1 MGLLG
6 RAERPVTVRGRRVF
20 ATLDPRRT
28 VGAVDGHVRDGGDGN
43 ERSCA
48 HVDVDTRTEGAVL
61 LDRYVLE
68 RRLGSGGAGVV
79 WRANDRLLQRPVA
92 VKLLHPELTHDPAA
106 AARFR
111 SEASSAAKL
120 THPNAVIVYDIGRDR
135 GRDFLVMELVDGPDL
150 AELIA
155 DGPLAADTTA
165 YLGAAIA
172 SALGLAHQRG
182 MLHRDVKPANVLL
195 DAAGVPKVADFGIAR
210 ALGEATARLTAPGS
224 VMGTARYLAP
234 EQLLD
239 GPLDGRV
246 DVYALGLVLHEAL
259 TGRAPWGSGTALEI
273 ATRRLSGDLR
283 PPSTIRSDIPPGLDA
298 VIQRATRREAD
309 DRYPD
314 GAAMAAALA
323 PLAGETGRRHLDR
336 RLRGLPGLAHP
347 VPGLPH
353 PAAPV
358 PVGPDSPNAGEA
370 EAAIAAPSAAAPSG
384 AAAPVAVPTPRTRR
398 TASPHGDASA
408 TPDRARP
415 PRARPNRAMPDLRRL
430 RRLGSSRPAAFRT
443 PDRAAARSGSRR
455 ARDQRGTRHRRHV
468 GRWLTLLLIAGLAAA
483 GTQLAIP
490 GVSELTD
497 LIMDSDVGDL
507 LREVRDG
514 VSAGLPG

>member
-1 MGLLG
+1 M
-6 RAERPVTVRGRRVF
+6 VTVGERKVLALRH
-20 ATLDPRRT
+20 APRT
-28 VGAVDGHVRDGGDGN
+28 VEDADGHVRDGN

-61 LDRYVLE
+61 MDRYVLE

-79 WRANDRLLQRPVA
+79 WRANDRLLDRPVA
-92 VKLLHPELTHDPAA
+92 VKLLHAELTHDMAA

-120 THPNAVIVYDIGRDR
+120 THPNAVMVYDIGRDR

-150 AELIA
+150 SDLIA
-155 DGPLAADTTA
+155 ARPLAADTTA
-165 YLGAAIA
+165 YLGTAIA

-239 GPLDGRV
+239 GSLDGRV

-298 VIQRATRREAD
+298 VIQRATRLEAD
-309 DRYPD
+309 DRYAD
-314 GAAMAAALA
+314 GAAMAAALE
-323 PLAGETGRRHLDR
+323 PLAGETGRRHLER
-336 RLRGLPGLAHP
+336 RVRSLPGALQRLTPAHAGTADHGAVAVAP
-347 VPGLPH
+347 V
-353 PAAPV
+353 AAPAPRPHWTSPP
-358 PVGPDSPNAGEA
+358 PVRPHQTPAPA
-370 EAAIAAPSAAAPSG
+370 RRPRAVPSAAEPRRAGSS
-384 AAAPVAVPTPRTRR
+384 RTRAPR
-398 TASPHGDASA
+398 STDRPAAHGGSHRGRDA
-408 TPDRARP
+408 RAPRP
-415 PRARPNRAMPDLRRL
+415 R
-430 RRLGSSRPAAFRT
+430 RRLG
-443 PDRAAARSGSRR
+443 RR
-455 ARDQRGTRHRRHV
+455 IA
-468 GRWLTLLLIAGLAAA
+468 LLLLVGLIVL
-483 GTQLAIP
+483 GTQVPIP
-490 GVSELTD
+490 GVTELTD
-497 LIMDSDVGDL
+497 TVMDSDVGDL

-514 VSAGLPG
+514 VSERLPG